1 MLLAILFYLFVSS
14 LFYLGNFQV
23 LDLDIQYVLYIQ
35 SAGWWMES
43 ESDRIRLIYGM

>member
-14 LFYLGNFQV
+14 LFYLGKFQV
-23 LDLDIQYVLYIQ
+23 LDLDIHSSVRWM
-35 SAGWWMES
+35 AGWWMES